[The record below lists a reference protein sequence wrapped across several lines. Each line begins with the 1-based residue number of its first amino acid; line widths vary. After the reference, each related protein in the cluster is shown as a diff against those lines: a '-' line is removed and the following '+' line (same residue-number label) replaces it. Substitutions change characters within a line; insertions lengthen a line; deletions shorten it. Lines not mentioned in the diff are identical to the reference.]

1 MNTKMLYPY
10 RTNVYYLHLLIMPKM
25 PPCIVFH
32 DFYFRDNYWVKNTNK
47 GEQSEW
53 RYKRLAVASS
63 L

>member
-32 DFYFRDNYWVKNTNK
+32 DFYFRDNY
-47 GEQSEW
+47 
-53 RYKRLAVASS
+53 
-63 L
+63 